1 MGNGFVH
8 PFAGNFRG
16 IPLLPGNLDNL
27 LSGFYQAFWYVVFG
41 NGFARF
47 LDDVARIFRNI
58 R

>member
-16 IPLLPGNLDNL
+16 ISLLPGNLDNL
-27 LSGFYQAFWYVVFG
+27 LSGFYQAFRHIVFG